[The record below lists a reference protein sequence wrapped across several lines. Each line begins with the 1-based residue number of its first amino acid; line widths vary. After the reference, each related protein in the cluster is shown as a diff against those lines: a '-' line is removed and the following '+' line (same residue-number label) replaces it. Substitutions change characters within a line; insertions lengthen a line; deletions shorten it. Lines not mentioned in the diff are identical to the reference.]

1 MTCYLPI
8 EQTILFLN
16 AATDVVDDEVA
27 FVVVVP
33 VVRDDANVRHP
44 FTVEVPCDDITGL
57 IVRAVRGDSNR
68 LAATSKKRLQVRN
81 SPMIDVLVRGFQSP
95 FLRIYRE
102 ICRHVFVNFFLQI
115 YARISKRANDNI
127 GTRSGISRHVTSG
140 IRKHTV
146 VLSVVCRYLDLFV
159 GALENAADR
168 FGRYVVGRRPRKR
181 LNRSVRTKRMV
192 ERRFAA
198 AATEAN
204 DINDQEISRSH
215 TAAQLRHDY

>member
-1 MTCYLPI
+1 MTGYLPI

-68 LAATSKKRLQVRN
+68 LAATSKKPLQVRN
-81 SPMIDVLVRGFQSP
+81 PPMIDVCVGRFQSP
-95 FLRIYRE
+95 LLRISGKV
-102 ICRHVFVNFFLQI
+102 CRHVLMDFFLQI
-115 YARISKRANDNI
+115 DTGLAKSSNDNVRTCAGI
-127 GTRSGISRHVTSG
+127 GRHVAAG
-140 IRKHTV
+140 IWNHAI
-146 VLSVVCRYLDLFV
+146 VLCVTGRCRDLFA

-168 FGRYVVGRRPRKR
+168 FGRYVVGRRPLKR
-181 LNRSVRTKRMV
+181 LNRSVRTERMV

-198 AATEAN
+198 AATETDDN
-204 DINDQEISRSH
+204 NDQKISWSH
-215 TAAQLRHDY
+215 MSAHFRRNN